1 MCDVNCC
8 CKACRGIATD
18 TPVTI
23 SNRSGLSAIAYRA
36 GTYAQFKNSLL
47 AGLSVSHRPA
57 LQALTT
63 RNPYDFSI
71 ALLDAFATM
80 ADVLTFY
87 QERIA
92 NENYLR
98 TATERESI
106 LELAKLIGYELRP
119 GVAAETWLAFTL
131 DSTPGALGPVITS
144 GTVNNTQNNIPPLT
158 IDVGTQVQSIPGPG
172 EQAQT
177 FETIEQIE
185 ARIEWNAIKPR
196 LTNAQRVDRNS
207 GLIIL
212 SGITNNLKQGD
223 VLLISDS
230 SGLIMKKILNV
241 QIDQNAQTTQ
251 ITLINGATLPS
262 FTQVQPIPQPNV
274 EGLLANDALNN
285 TVINQ
290 IVENTW
296 NEEDLALVM
305 QTKSWEDSDLVS
317 GVKNALANIASSGT
331 IYAFRKRTSIFG
343 YNAGQQITFPVN
355 YPNAPP
361 TWADWDLDEDSNKIY
376 LDNAYDEILPN
387 SFVGIQKSTDS
398 SVDTGIVYPISEVSL
413 GSRTAYGISSKTTL
427 LTLNNTTDWWEK
439 FGRKATYTTY
449 RMISGGA
456 SGKASGK
463 VSEGERKTGTTFLPD
478 QLDSIRTIAAYAQT
492 EPLQLAPIA
501 INDTIANN
509 WIPLDGI
516 YPGLR
521 VGQTVIV
528 TGVRSDLAGVTISE
542 AVTLSEVYV
551 EKGYTVLGLQSNLK
565 YSYIRNTVTIAA
577 NVALSSHGQ
586 SVQEILGSGDA
597 SQVFQEFVLKQS
609 PLTYTSDS
617 SASGVK
623 TSLQVRVN
631 NLLWAEVPSLIDQG
645 PTDRVYLTRID
656 NVGNTSVIF
665 GDGTTGSRLPT
676 GQSNVT
682 ATYRMGIGLGGLVKA
697 NQLSQLMTRPLGV
710 KAAVN
715 PIAANGAADPEQLE
729 DARSNAT
736 LTILTLDRIV
746 SLQDFE
752 DYARAFPGIG
762 KSLATATWDGQKNG
776 VFITVAGANGDR
788 VGDILSGNLLTSIL
802 DNGDPNI
809 PVSVA
814 SYQQKFFQVEGNI
827 KVDSAYI
834 TDDVIANIESQLRRV
849 FSFTERAFGQPVF
862 YSEVIEVMQ
871 DVDGVIA
878 VDVDYLYRSDQARSL
893 NYTLAANLP
902 ISSAT
907 PIAAELL
914 TIDPRP
920 IILNAIT

>member
-1 MCDVNCC
+1 MCDVDCC
-8 CKACRGIATD
+8 CKACQGIATD

-57 LQALTT
+57 LQVLTT

-158 IDVGTQVQSIPGPG
+158 IDIGTQVQSIPGPG

-212 SGITNNLKQGD
+212 NGITNNLKQGD

-251 ITLINGATLPS
+251 LTLINGATLPS

-274 EGLLANDALNN
+274 DGLLANDALNN
-285 TVINQ
+285 AVINQ
-290 IVENTW
+290 IVANTW

-305 QTKSWEDSDLVS
+305 QTKGWEDTDLVS

-331 IYAFRKRTSIFG
+331 VYAFRKRTSIFG
-343 YNAGQQITFPVN
+343 YNAGQQITFPTT
-355 YPNAPP
+355 YPNKPP
-361 TWADWDLDEDSNKIY
+361 IWEDWDLDEDPNKIY

-398 SVDTGIVYPISEVSL
+398 SVDTGIVYPISQVSL

-427 LTLNNTTDWWEK
+427 LTLSNTTDWWEE

-449 RMISGGA
+449 KMMSGG
-456 SGKASGK
+456 SSGK
-463 VSEGERKTGTTFLPD
+463 VSGGAAEGKREKITNEFLPD
-478 QLDSIRTIAAYAQT
+478 QLDSIRNIAAYAQT

-501 INDTIANN
+501 INDLIANN

-521 VGQTVIV
+521 IGQTVIV

-551 EKGYTVLGLQSNLK
+551 EKGYTILGFQSNLK

-586 SVQEILGSGDA
+586 SVQEIG
-597 SQVFQEFVLKQS
+597 
-609 PLTYTSDS
+609 
-617 SASGVK
+617 
-623 TSLQVRVN
+623 
-631 NLLWAEVPSLIDQG
+631 
-645 PTDRVYLTRID
+645 
-656 NVGNTSVIF
+656 
-665 GDGTTGSRLPT
+665 
-676 GQSNVT
+676 
-682 ATYRMGIGLGGLVKA
+682 
-697 NQLSQLMTRPLGV
+697 
-710 KAAVN
+710 
-715 PIAANGAADPEQLE
+715 
-729 DARSNAT
+729 
-736 LTILTLDRIV
+736 
-746 SLQDFE
+746 
-752 DYARAFPGIG
+752 RAH
-762 KSLATATWDGQKNG
+762 
-776 VFITVAGANGDR
+776 V
-788 VGDILSGNLLTSIL
+788 
-802 DNGDPNI
+802 
-809 PVSVA
+809 
-814 SYQQKFFQVEGNI
+814 
-827 KVDSAYI
+827 
-834 TDDVIANIESQLRRV
+834 
-849 FSFTERAFGQPVF
+849 
-862 YSEVIEVMQ
+862 
-871 DVDGVIA
+871 
-878 VDVDYLYRSDQARSL
+878 
-893 NYTLAANLP
+893 
-902 ISSAT
+902 
-907 PIAAELL
+907 
-914 TIDPRP
+914 
-920 IILNAIT
+920 